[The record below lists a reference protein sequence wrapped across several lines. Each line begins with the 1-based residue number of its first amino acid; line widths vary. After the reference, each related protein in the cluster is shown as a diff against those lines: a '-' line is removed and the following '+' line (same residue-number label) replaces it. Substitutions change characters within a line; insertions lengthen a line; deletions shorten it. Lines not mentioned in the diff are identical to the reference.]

1 MDRSRRDLATSR
13 RKARKDRCDTRKK
26 APRSPLSAILRL
38 LPGFSRLLPGRSVH
52 LSPRRQEL
60 LPHGGGE
67 GEGAAARRGSGRNR
81 KQVTMKDNINTLVSR
96 IIELCHQFPHGITD
110 QVIQNEMPHIEAQQR
125 AVAINRLLSMGQLDL
140 LRSNTG
146 LLYRIKDS
154 QNAGKMK
161 GSDNQ
166 EKLVYQIIEDAGN
179 KGIWSRDI
187 RYKSNLPL
195 TEINKILK
203 NLESKKLIKAV
214 KSVAAS
220 KKKVYMLYNLQ
231 PDRSVTGGAWYS
243 DQDFESEFVEVL
255 NQQCFKF
262 LQSKAETAR
271 ESKQNPM
278 IQRNSS
284 FASSHEV
291 WKYICELGISKVE
304 LSMEDIETILNTLI
318 YDGKVEMTI
327 IAAKEGTVGSVDGHM
342 KLYRAVSPII
352 PPTGLVRAPCGL
364 CPVFDDCHEGG
375 EISPSNCI
383 YMTEWLEF

>member
-1 MDRSRRDLATSR
+1 MAEVKVKVQPPDAD
-13 RKARKDRCDTRKK
+13 
-26 APRSPLSAILRL
+26 PVEI
-38 LPGFSRLLPGRSVH
+38 
-52 LSPRRQEL
+52 E
-60 LPHGGGE
+60 
-67 GEGAAARRGSGRNR
+67 N
-81 KQVTMKDNINTLVSR
+81 R

-214 KSVAAS
+214 KSVAVSSWLSGFPPYIHLS
-220 KKKVYMLYNLQ
+220 KLFQLGFHPLFFN
-231 PDRSVTGGAWYS
+231 SGG
-243 DQDFESEFVEVL
+243 
-255 NQQCFKF
+255 
-262 LQSKAETAR
+262 
-271 ESKQNPM
+271 
-278 IQRNSS
+278 
-284 FASSHEV
+284 
-291 WKYICELGISKVE
+291 VE

-327 IAAKEGTVGSVDGHM
+327 IAAKEGTVGSVDGQM
-342 KLYRAVSPII
+342 KLYRAVNPIL